1 MHTTVKVRDVALVKN
16 VLLIQKNT
24 SHITNA
30 TYIPCV
36 LLLYTQIQRQ
46 MKRGTLILLMHNKDY
61 KVIVLL
67 RV

>member
-36 LLLYTQIQRQ
+36 LLLYTQRQ